1 MAKKY
6 EHTTEDAQ
14 MAKEPEAAYAMQ
26 DNCVHQMNVDIQ
38 DNEDMTIPPLQ
49 YSMEELNERIS
60 AGIEQYH
67 KNEYYTQNEAHT
79 LFVSLIS
86 QA

>member
-26 DNCVHQMNVDIQ
+26 DNCVHQLNVDIQ
-38 DNEDMTIPPLQ
+38 DNEDAAWEEILLTKPGVNI
-49 YSMEELNERIS
+49 SAEELLKMGRECINTPTIS
-60 AGIEQYH
+60 AKDAIEH
-67 KNEYYTQNEAHT
+67 
-79 LFVSLIS
+79 FIS
-86 QA
+86 M